1 MATAKDIVSIIE
13 NIAPGHLAE
22 EWDNSGWQVGDPRAE
37 VSKVLLALDVD
48 AVVVQEAVEKE
59 VDLIIS
65 HHPLF
70 MKGIKSIRLDQPRGA
85 MISQLITNN
94 IGVYAAH
101 TNLDSA
107 AGGVNQ
113 QLARQL
119 GLQNIEILHPA
130 KGEKY
135 YKLVVF
141 VPIQEITAVHQAI
154 SQAGAGWIG
163 NYSDCTFGVR
173 GTGTFRPLT
182 GSNPFIGEQGQLE
195 QVEEI
200 RLETIVANSKVK
212 KVVKSMLQAHPY
224 EEVAYDLYPLEN
236 QPTTV
241 GLGRMGQLMEA
252 KVFADFII
260 TVKEALGL
268 ASVKVGG
275 SLWQNVNKVAVC
287 GGSGA
292 ELWPLAAA
300 KGAEVYITGDIKY
313 HTAQDMLAAGLSF
326 IDAGHFAT
334 EHIILPELQKK
345 LVQVTGEKN
354 LAVEVMLTK
363 RQSDPFMVL

>member
-13 NIAPGHLAE
+13 NIAPVHLAE

-65 HHPLF
+65 HHPLL
-70 MKGIKSIRLDQPRGA
+70 MKGIKNIRLDQPSGA
-85 MISQLITNN
+85 MIAQLITNN

-113 QLARQL
+113 QLAQRL

-135 YKLVVF
+135 FKLVVF
-141 VPIQEITAVHQAI
+141 VPIQEIETVRQAI

-173 GTGTFRPLT
+173 GTGTFRPLAGT
-182 GSNPFIGEQGQLE
+182 NPYIGQQGQLA

-200 RLETIVANSKVK
+200 RLETIVSNRKVK
-212 KVVKSMLQAHPY
+212 KVVSSMLQAHPY

-236 QPTTV
+236 QPATV
-241 GLGRMGQLMEA
+241 GLGRIGQLKEA
-252 KVFADFII
+252 KSFADYII

-268 ASVKVGG
+268 AAVKVGG
-275 SLWQNVNKVAVC
+275 SMWKDVSKVAVC

-313 HTAQDMLAAGLSF
+313 HTAQDMLAAGLNF

-345 LVQVTGEKN
+345 LVQVTGEKSI
-354 LAVEVMLTK
+354 AVEVMLTK